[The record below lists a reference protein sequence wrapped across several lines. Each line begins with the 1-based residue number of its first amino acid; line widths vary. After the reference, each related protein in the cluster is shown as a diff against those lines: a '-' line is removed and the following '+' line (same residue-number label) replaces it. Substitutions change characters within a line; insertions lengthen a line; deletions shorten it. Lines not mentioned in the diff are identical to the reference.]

1 MHTMRYN
8 FIKPRAHIVFFIYLF
23 ILIYSDLKMLEYSMS
38 SPDKISTVS
47 LFITGEHN
55 DTYQYFM
62 EVNKE

>member
-1 MHTMRYN
+1 
-8 FIKPRAHIVFFIYLF
+8 
-23 ILIYSDLKMLEYSMS
+23 MS